1 MFHLYTPWKNKKTC
15 NFLMFSG
22 GMGLKIGLK
31 PFYDK
36 FIIYHSQVTIQLCE
50 NTFYNVKNR
59 STRRKWDICSK
70 LIIKTPQRRHWRRY
84 GAFITSFAHISHLIL
99 VFPVLAVKVNAVIKD
114 LLDITYS
121 ARCLLVL
128 DISARYDCAI
138 QNTSPTAG
146 MAVSRYNCDDCV
158 KYDCSPK

>member
-15 NFLMFSG
+15 DFLMFSG

-59 STRRKWDICSK
+59 STRRKWDIRSK
-70 LIIKTPQRRHWRRY
+70 LIIKTPERRHWRRY
-84 GAFITSFAHISHLIL
+84 GAFIASFAHSTPYSS
-99 VFPVLAVKVNAVIKD
+99 VPSAGCKGKCCYKGFPWHY
-114 LLDITYS
+114 LLCQMPPSPGHFRTIWLRYTKYITNS
-121 ARCLLVL
+121 WDGCLEV
-128 DISARYDCAI
+128 
-138 QNTSPTAG
+138 
-146 MAVSRYNCDDCV
+146 
-158 KYDCSPK
+158 